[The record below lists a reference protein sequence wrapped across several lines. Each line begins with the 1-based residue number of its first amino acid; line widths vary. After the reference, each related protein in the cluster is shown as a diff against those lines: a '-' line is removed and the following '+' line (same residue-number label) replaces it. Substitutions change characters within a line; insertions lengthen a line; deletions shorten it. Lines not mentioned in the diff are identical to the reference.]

1 MSKFLKFIVHFAVI
15 CTIVCVLGLALPPFF
30 GVRTVIM
37 DSTDK
42 ATNLPLGSVTY
53 AIPVRTEEVT
63 AGSPI
68 LVQEDGKTYKY
79 NLVSVNRENNTG
91 TVIDTTTSAQESI
104 TVSVKN
110 WVPKIVITIP
120 FVGYL
125 LVATESVEGLIVL
138 GLVILF
144 LIILYVI
151 AELWR
156 KDPDDDEYEDLQGD
170 TRHVKSS
177 RELKAEEKARAKRM
191 KQEDKELLQD
201 AKEKKKKSKK
211 EEKKKK
217 KIRTGGFVDEI
228 DEDDL
233 DDEPEETVRPAGNV
247 QAATSEAH
255 ELLKKEI
262 AAATAEEETEA
273 PESYPE
279 ISGEPAE
286 STVSEEEFPEEEIEE
301 AVFSLLQRNHLSIHS
316 VKQVSSIDLKK
327 EEPGILAFCQKYQL
341 PFVTYSAEELLQV
354 KGEFSA
360 SEFVKSITGVDN
372 VCERSALLA
381 SGYGT
386 MIQKKSAGNG
396 VTAALC
402 LEKWSVDFE

>member
-233 DDEPEETVRPAGNV
+233 DDEPEETVRPEGNV

-262 AAATAEEETEA
+262 AAATADDSQELPDDYFDAPGNLTERISLLESDLAETEPEDEEEEV
-273 PESYPE
+273 E
-279 ISGEPAE
+279 IKKLAIPRRSAAQLANKARKAGDTPDIVRDSITKVTLFDYSDIIAGEDD
-286 STVSEEEFPEEEIEE
+286 EEE
-301 AVFSLLQRNHLSIHS
+301 
-316 VKQVSSIDLKK
+316 
-327 EEPGILAFCQKYQL
+327 
-341 PFVTYSAEELLQV
+341 
-354 KGEFSA
+354 
-360 SEFVKSITGVDN
+360 DN
-372 VCERSALLA
+372 E
-381 SGYGT
+381 
-386 MIQKKSAGNG
+386 
-396 VTAALC
+396 
-402 LEKWSVDFE
+402 

>member
-15 CTIVCVLGLALPPFF
+15 CTIVCILGLALPPFF
-30 GVRTVIM
+30 GIRTVIM

-110 WVPKIVITIP
+110 WVPKIVVTLP

-156 KDPDDDEYEDLQGD
+156 KDPEEDDEYEDLEGD

-191 KQEDKELLQD
+191 KQEDKELLQNT
-201 AKEKKKKSKK
+201 KEKKKQSKK
-211 EEKKKK
+211 DEKKKK
-217 KIRTGGFVDEI
+217 KVRTGGFVDMI

-233 DDEPEETVRPAGNV
+233 EDEPEEENVQPSRNV

-262 AAATAEEETEA
+262 AAATAEEEAEPADSQSEAQEELTEA
-273 PESYPE
+273 DDVPEE
-279 ISGEPAE
+279 EF
-286 STVSEEEFPEEEIEE
+286 SEEEVEEEEPVEI
-301 AVFSLLQRNHLSIHS
+301 
-316 VKQVSSIDLKK
+316 KK
-327 EEPGILAFCQKYQL
+327 LAIPRRTASQL
-341 PFVTYSAEELLQV
+341 ANRARKAGDAPDVV
-354 KGEFSA
+354 RD
-360 SEFVKSITGVDN
+360 SIT
-372 VCERSALLA
+372 
-381 SGYGT
+381 
-386 MIQKKSAGNG
+386 K
-396 VTAALC
+396 VTLFDYSDIIGGDD
-402 LEKWSVDFE
+402 EEEEE